1 MDWVIKI
8 RIMPVFWS
16 LQYLCNEDK
25 LQILKL
31 ILKLE
36 NMIVCK

>member
-8 RIMPVFWS
+8 RIMSVFWS